1 VRRGAKLL
9 AAVSFVLAV
18 AGGGLV
24 MLLIVAVL
32 AMLERLERLS

>member
-1 VRRGAKLL
+1 MRRGAKLL

-24 MLLIVAVL
+24 LLPLVAVL
-32 AMLERLERLS
+32 WIWERLERRP